1 MWFYS
6 RAVLLLRS
14 TCSTCGVLMVAL
26 FVLICL
32 HILVQYESFT
42 LKHYI
47 QGASNS
53 PLFKNQKVILCVFV
67 LYPGGEGYRVT
78 AQMVLVC
85 CWRSMKEVA
94 MLLGQLCQSLPLHFT
109 NENSHSHQGL
119 ITKEQVRSECDEH
132 TNTNVKT
139 VLDIFLLCDMS
150 TINTIFL
157 QRRTKVFININ

>member
-1 MWFYS
+1 MGS
-6 RAVLLLRS
+6 CV
-14 TCSTCGVLMVAL
+14 
-26 FVLICL
+26 
-32 HILVQYESFT
+32 
-42 LKHYI
+42 
-47 QGASNS
+47 
-53 PLFKNQKVILCVFV
+53 CVFV